1 MTEKNMEIDQLAPE
15 GDDGEWLHLLLAPV
29 HERIRGQP
37 SPLAVMRVRQRVWRE
52 ISRQATQPVAA

>member
-1 MTEKNMEIDQLAPE
+1 MTEKNMVIDQLAPE

-37 SPLAVMRVRQRVWRE
+37 SALAVMKVRQRVWRE
-52 ISRQATQPVAA
+52 ITRKATQPVAA